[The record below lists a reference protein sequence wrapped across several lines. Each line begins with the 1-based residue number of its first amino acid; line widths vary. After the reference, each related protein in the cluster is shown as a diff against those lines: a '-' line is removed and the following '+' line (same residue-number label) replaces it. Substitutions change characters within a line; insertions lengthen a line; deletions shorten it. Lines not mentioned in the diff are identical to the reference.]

1 MINDTCFN
9 GKIACHGMLRFISQT
24 NPCIRKFLDLKRCN
38 SLKSKHRSEVLF
50 FQLFEQA
57 FLRRAKARRARREA
71 LLSLTRISCR
81 LRRQEIW
88 VRGYLPLARAIS
100 LGKLQKTWAVI
111 CGNAICL
118 IFSVF
123 SADLDILF
131 SSSFSHLVKFYI
143 YAQDFHPGCLCNGKY
158 PRINRMD
165 LTYQKPNPRNP
176 KASTVLSPFCIA
188 NTRLFSLFNCAV
200 ASSFPKYLWIITT
213 SLVSDPSTT

>member
-71 LLSLTRISCR
+71 RLSLTQISCR
-81 LRRQEIW
+81 FRRQEIW
-88 VRGYLPLARAIS
+88 VQGYLQFPWENRELRLVGAIWR
-100 LGKLQKTWAVI
+100 GKLQKTWAVI
-111 CGNAICL
+111 CGNAIFL
-118 IFSVF
+118 MFSVF

-131 SSSFSHLVKFYI
+131 SGSFSHLVKFYS
-143 YAQDFHPGCLCNGKY
+143 YAQDFHAGVLCNGKY
-158 PRINRMD
+158 PRI
-165 LTYQKPNPRNP
+165 K
-176 KASTVLSPFCIA
+176 
-188 NTRLFSLFNCAV
+188 
-200 ASSFPKYLWIITT
+200 
-213 SLVSDPSTT
+213 